1 MAVALTPVA
10 FFTVTVI
17 SISLMLGLSFVM
29 FVLAMSVFIYRC
41 AGLACENS
49 RFSSLFAGDVAR
61 GRTYATQRQK
71 FHTDDVYIIY
81 LVVMGFQM
89 QVRSI
94 LSFS

>member
-61 GRTYATQRQK
+61 KNVCNSATEIP
-71 FHTDDVYIIY
+71 Y
-81 LVVMGFQM
+81 
-89 QVRSI
+89 
-94 LSFS
+94 